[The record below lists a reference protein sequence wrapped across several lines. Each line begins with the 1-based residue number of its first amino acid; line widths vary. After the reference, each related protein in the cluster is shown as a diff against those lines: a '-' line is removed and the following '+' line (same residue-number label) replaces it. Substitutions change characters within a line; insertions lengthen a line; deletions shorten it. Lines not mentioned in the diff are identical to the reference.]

1 MSINNFSDTI
11 GNRTHGLPACRAVP
25 EPTEPPLVEA
35 RKIAEILYEH
45 SRTPMEYILN
55 LFIFKGAY
63 IFQKVLPI
71 TT

>member
-1 MSINNFSDTI
+1 
-11 GNRTHGLPACRAVP
+11 
-25 EPTEPPLVEA
+25 
-35 RKIAEILYEH
+35 
-45 SRTPMEYILN
+45 MEYILN